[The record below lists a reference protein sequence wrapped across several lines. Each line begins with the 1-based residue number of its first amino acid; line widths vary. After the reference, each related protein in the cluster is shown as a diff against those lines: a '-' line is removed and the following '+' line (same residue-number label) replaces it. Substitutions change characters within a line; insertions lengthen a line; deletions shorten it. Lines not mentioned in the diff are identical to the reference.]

1 MTIKTWSSYNK
12 RRNSTAAPAS
22 AGTTHTVTLKRP
34 TSIIHPVF
42 VLDTYSLSDNYLQ
55 WGSRY
60 YFIDD
65 IILLNNDLAEYHC
78 TVDALSSWKTAIG
91 NSSEFVARSA
101 ITYDGILPDTFYPVQ
116 NGCTYSDDQ
125 FDVSSQMEKVNGTF
139 VIGVVGPTPASG
151 SIGYY
156 ALSASTFSQLLDYM
170 FDENNILDMSAA
182 DIQVTT
188 QKELVNPFQYVVSV
202 NWFPFT
208 ISTGHSS
215 TIKFGWWDS
224 GLSADVITIADRTY
238 NIYKSITLSAHPEAA
253 TRGGYLNGSP
263 FTRRQLYCFTFGQ
276 IPLDANH
283 FVRDK
288 TCAIDIDVD
297 LFTGG
302 GRLQVLAKDP
312 DNHMVE
318 IERRYAQFCCPVQL
332 AQMATNVVDA
342 AISTIGA
349 MGDALTMAG
358 VLGAT
363 GGAAAPI
370 SGGMISGMASS
381 VGSAVNSLM
390 PQCNITGSTG
400 STVDF
405 YGNPR
410 VVSSYYYQAPMDE
423 AHNGRPLCQRKT
435 INTLS
440 GYIKC
445 ENADVDIPGTKE
457 ERDMIAHYMNTGFYY
472 E

>member
-1 MTIKTWSSYNK
+1 MTIYTWSAFNK
-12 RRNSTAAPAS
+12 RRNSTAQPS
-22 AGTTHTVTLKRP
+22 GAGTLHTVTLKRP
-34 TSIIHPVF
+34 TSIIRPVF
-42 VLDTYSLSDNYLQ
+42 ILDTFSLTDNYLQ
-55 WGSRY
+55 WGTRY

-65 IILLNNDLAEYHC
+65 IILLNNDFAEYHC
-78 TVDALSSWKTAIG
+78 SVDALASWKTSIG
-91 NSSEFVARSA
+91 TMSEFVSRSA

-116 NGCTYSDDQ
+116 SGCTYSDDP
-125 FDVSSQMEKVNGTF
+125 FDVSTQMEKVNGTF
-139 VIGVVGPTPASG
+139 VVGVVGPTPASG

-156 ALSASTFSQLLDYM
+156 AMSAAKFRDILDYM
-170 FDENNILDMSAA
+170 FDENNILDMSAQ
-182 DIQVTT
+182 DIAVTT
-188 QKELVNPFQYVVSV
+188 QKELVNPFQYIVSV

-208 ISTGHSS
+208 ISTQNQAHVF
-215 TIKFGWWDS
+215 FGWWDS
-224 GLSADVITIADRTY
+224 GISAGVITIAERSY

-253 TRGGYLNGSP
+253 SRGGYLNGGP

-276 IPLDANH
+276 IPLDSAH

-288 TCAIDIDVD
+288 TCAIDIEVD

-302 GRLQVLAKDP
+302 GRLQVLAKDT
-312 DNHMVE
+312 NNNMVE
-318 IERRYAQFCCPVQL
+318 IERRYSNFCCPIQI
-332 AQMATNVVDA
+332 AQMTTNVVDA

-349 MGDALTMAG
+349 VGDALTMAG

-370 SGGMISGMASS
+370 TGGMVSGMASS

-390 PQCNITGSTG
+390 PQVNISGSTG

-410 VVSSYYYQAPMDE
+410 VISSYYYQSPMD
-423 AHNGRPLCQRKT
+423 ATHNGRPLCQQKT

-445 ENADVDIPGTKE
+445 ENAEVALPATKE
-457 ERDMIAHYMNTGFYY
+457 ERDLIAAYMNGGFYY